1 MRGAILF
8 LCAAAV
14 LCVNAEV
21 GKAESLAIQ
30 KGSKVAFEYM
40 LTVDGKVVE
49 NSYGKPPLEFTQGDE
64 KVIPGLARQIE
75 GMRAGEE
82 KTIIVSPE
90 EAYGAPNPAA
100 IKEVPLSSFPSGMRL
115 KEGML
120 LQANDAGGNVF
131 PAKVVR
137 VKKDTAVIDFNHP
150 LVGKTLTFNIK
161 IVSVK

>member
-8 LCAAAV
+8 LCIATI
-14 LCVNAEV
+14 LCVNAQ
-21 GKAESLAIQ
+21 GTKAESLTIQ

-49 NSYGKPPLEFTQGDE
+49 DSHGKPPLEFTQGDG

-90 EAYGAPNPAA
+90 EAYGTPNPTA
-100 IKEVPLSSFPSGMRL
+100 IREVPLSSFPSGMQL

-120 LQANDAGGNVF
+120 LQANDAGGRVF

-137 VKKDTAVIDFNHP
+137 VKKDTAVMDFNHP
-150 LVGKTLTFNIK
+150 FAGKTLTFNIK